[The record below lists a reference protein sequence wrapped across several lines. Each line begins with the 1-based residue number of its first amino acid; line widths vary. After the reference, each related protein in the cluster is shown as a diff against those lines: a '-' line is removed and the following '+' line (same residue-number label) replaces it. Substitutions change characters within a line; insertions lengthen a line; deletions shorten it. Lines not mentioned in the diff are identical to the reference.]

1 MYAASNW
8 HKTISKRFYVRA
20 NGKLQ
25 ACKKLR
31 GIGCRAVFTPYA
43 MQIGKREI
51 LEANDVA
58 RVSEK
63 QEETENSFQD
73 VFVSLCNTFRF

>member
-43 MQIGKREI
+43 MQIGKRE
-51 LEANDVA
+51 
-58 RVSEK
+58 
-63 QEETENSFQD
+63 ETENSFQD